1 MRCLPIFL
9 DTELNNLYYNGYCKT
24 ILSPVLHNCSM
35 VHDDQETNFS
45 WQKETHTTNT
55 YQNAYRRVN
64 NLFAQ
69 EILKYCQQYHFFE
82 DEFDSILFF
91 THQ

>member
-1 MRCLPIFL
+1 
-9 DTELNNLYYNGYCKT
+9 
-24 ILSPVLHNCSM
+24 M
-35 VHDDQETNFS
+35 VHDDQESNFS

-82 DEFDSILFF
+82 DEFLFI
-91 THQ
+91 